1 MGFTDEDA
9 AFAAS
14 CIINA
19 LLLNF
24 TFFVIMWITFDLVH
38 YSVLYEDGQS
48 LQYMPEII
56 KTSFLSCCSSCN
68 GSLSK
73 KKKVLPITCRSS
85 DHTEKT
91 FYRCL
96 VSSAPCS

>member
-38 YSVLYEDGQS
+38 YSVLYENGQS
-48 LQYMPEII
+48 PQYMPKII

-73 KKKVLPITCRSS
+73 KKKGTS
-85 DHTEKT
+85 H
-91 FYRCL
+91 YM
-96 VSSAPCS
+96 